1 MPKITINKN
10 TGEINESANNATEQI
25 LENMRDVIQGTQKP
39 GQPSAPSGAVLLN
52 RSELKPIFEEL
63 QKIQAGMASVYQLS
77 RTMKELSNKNKA
89 LKPLAEITINN
100 GTEVINIMQNLINT
114 LAKSIKVQN

>member
-1 MPKITINKN
+1 MPKIIINKN
-10 TGEINESANNATEQI
+10 TGEINESANSATEQI
-25 LENMRDVIQGTQKP
+25 LENMRDVIQGTQKT
-39 GQPSAPSGAVLLN
+39 GQTPAPTGAVLLN

-77 RTMKELSNKNKA
+77 RTMKDLSNKNKA
-89 LKPLAEITINN
+89 LRPLAEITIDN
-100 GTEVINIMQNLINT
+100 GTEVINILQNLINT